1 MALSEAEAQAGD
13 LVAPGLDAFE
23 ALAAE
28 AFGAL
33 PDPMRAACEGLL
45 IRVEDFADGETLDA
59 MGIEDGFELTGLY
72 RGVSLIDK
80 SLGDL
85 APMPDE
91 VWLYRR
97 PILDEWATRGDV
109 TLGALIA
116 HVLVHEIA
124 HHFGWSDDDIAAVD
138 DWRL

>member
-1 MALSEAEAQAGD
+1 MSAWSTQAPSLEDIAEIARAAQA
-13 LVAPGLDAFE
+13 
-23 ALAAE
+23 
-28 AFGAL
+28 AL
-33 PDPMRAACEGLL
+33 PDPFARPAASLVV
-45 IRVEDFADGETLDA
+45 RVAELADAETLADLDIA
-59 MGIEDGFELTGLY
+59 DPFELTGLY
-72 RGVSLIDK
+72 RGRALTERSVDDI
-80 SLGDL
+80 

-97 PILDEWATRGDV
+97 AILDEWAERGDV
-109 TLGALIA
+109 ALDALVA